1 MVNGG
6 VTSIKDPELLLKIV
20 VLVLVSTTA
29 KLMLE
34 QKPCGR
40 SGVVTGCSSNDSN
53 EQPVM
58 PYNETIS
65 KGIAVWLLVMLARPY
80 ARLLAGKTTRDM
92 EELGAQE
99 KPAP

>member
-34 QKPCGR
+34 QKLCGR
-40 SGVVTGCSSNDSN
+40 IGVVTDCSSNDIK
-53 EQPVM
+53 EQPFM
-58 PYNETIS
+58 PWNETIS
-65 KGIAVWLLVMLARPY
+65 KGIAVLLLVMLARPY
-80 ARLLAGKTTRDM
+80 ARLLAGKTLRDM
-92 EELGAQE
+92 EESGAQE
-99 KPAP
+99 KPEP